1 MLILNLQRVCADKGI
16 GAPRKFLLKN
26 GFSSFVAHG
35 LLNNVQPHLKY
46 KHVEKLCVLLKCTP
60 DTLLDWIPDKD
71 ETISEEHPLQKLKVR
86 KDRQSITAELNELSP
101 EGIEK
106 VRGFLGELKKNV

>member
-1 MLILNLQRVCADKGI
+1 MLTLNLQRVCADKGI

-35 LLNNVQPHLKY
+35 LLNYEQPHLRY

-60 DTLLDWIPDKD
+60 DVLLDWVPDKD
-71 ETISEEHPLQKLKVR
+71 ETVGDDHPLQKLKVR
-86 KDRQSITAELNELSP
+86 RDRQSITAELNEL
-101 EGIEK
+101 
-106 VRGFLGELKKNV
+106 